1 MADAAGEDLDAAA
14 DALYSLPPGEFTAA
28 RNDRA
33 ASATGALAKQI
44 KALRKPSVAAWAVN
58 LLVRDGQLTDAVE
71 LSQALHEAQDDLD
84 APELA
89 KLGRQR
95 RALVAGLARR
105 AAALA
110 EEAGTPLSRAVL
122 EEVEVTIN
130 AAIVD
135 AAAAAAILTGR
146 LVRTVHAD
154 GMEPA
159 EIADAVAGSVPGAPD
174 RPAPARDDLA
184 ARRARKAAE
193 AAAREADRAASEAD
207 RNAARLEEKLAK
219 ARERADLLHERV
231 DDLRAE
237 LERIERDADA
247 ADEKVA
253 NLEGEHTDARDRAK
267 AAARAAERARA
278 ALEPAE

>member
-1 MADAAGEDLDAAA
+1 MADATADKLDEAAA
-14 DALYSLPPGEFTAA
+14 DLYGLLPSEFTAA
-28 RNDRA
+28 RNERA
-33 ASATGALAKQI
+33 AAATGQLAKRI

-58 LLVRDGQLTDAVE
+58 LLVRDGQLAEAVE
-71 LSQALHEAQDDLD
+71 LSSALHEAQDDLD

-110 EEAGTPLSRAVL
+110 DEAGLPLSRAVVD
-122 EEVEVTIN
+122 EVESTIN

-135 AAAAAAILTGR
+135 AAAGAAVLTGR

-159 EIADAVAGSVPGAPD
+159 EIADAVAGSVPGVPD

-193 AAAREADRAASEAD
+193 AAAREADRAASEAERELSRID
-207 RNAARLEEKLAK
+207 TKLTK
-219 ARERADLLHERV
+219 ARERADLLRERLE
-231 DDLRAE
+231 DLRAE
-237 LERIERDADA
+237 LARIERDADA
-247 ADEKVA
+247 ADENVA
-253 NLEGEHTDARDRAK
+253 RLEDDSADARDRAK
-267 AAARAAERARA
+267 AAAREAERARA
-278 ALEPAE
+278 ALEDG